1 MSEDIKMA
9 DVFDLPL
16 SDDGAD
22 AHDENFNYV
31 LECKSTVHAQYAAR
45 AINNHDNLT
54 AEVKELKQSLANQ
67 AYRDVMLNKMNVE
80 RGGINL
86 QLEGGACQLLAN
98 CFADQFRSS
107 GATNYLEMSFES
119 NDADIGEL
127 VVTMQRKDGKTPSEL
142 RSDAEAEN
150 KAMRSVLSL
159 CASVLSKVDQ
169 TPLDEYY
176 SSELN
181 CEVFNA
187 AKEAA
192 LKLGEGQ

>member
-1 MSEDIKMA
+1 MSDNADMKMA

-31 LECKSTVHAQYAAR
+31 LECKSTVHAQYAAH
-45 AINNHDNLT
+45 AINNHDNL
-54 AEVKELKQSLANQ
+54 VKE
-67 AYRDVMLNKMNVE
+67 RDEWKKSSEYNY
-80 RGGINL
+80 
-86 QLEGGACQLLAN
+86 QLYNDLMSTISDKE
-98 CFADQFRSS
+98 
-107 GATNYLEMSFES
+107 ATL
-119 NDADIGEL
+119 
-127 VVTMQRKDGKTPSEL
+127 T
-142 RSDAEAEN
+142 AEN

>member
-1 MSEDIKMA
+1 MSDNADMKMA
-9 DVFDLPL
+9 DVFELPL

-31 LECKSTVHAQYAAR
+31 LECRSTVHAQHAAY
-45 AINNHDNLT
+45 AINNHDNL
-54 AEVKELKQSLANQ
+54 A
-67 AYRDVMLNKMNVE
+67 
-80 RGGINL
+80 
-86 QLEGGACQLLAN
+86 
-98 CFADQFRSS
+98 
-107 GATNYLEMSFES
+107 
-119 NDADIGEL
+119 
-127 VVTMQRKDGKTPSEL
+127 
-142 RSDAEAEN
+142 AEN

-159 CASVLSKVDQ
+159 CASVLSKVNQ

-192 LKLGEGQ
+192 IKLGEGQ